1 MPCGLRSLCLEF
13 KFHLLRAKDAVLRPS
28 VLPGHGTEQVPA
40 TKEARRHH
48 DGPSPSSNL
57 AGEGQWRVL
66 VGRRRLVLPPG
77 MRVGGTRSVHLNN
90 VMTFGFTR

>member
-1 MPCGLRSLCLEF
+1 MPCGLRSLCLELEL
-13 KFHLLRAKDAVLRPS
+13 HLLRAKDAVLGPS
-28 VLPGHGTEQVPA
+28 VLPGHGPEQVPA

-48 DGPSPSSNL
+48 DGPSQSSNL

-77 MRVGGTRSVHLNN
+77 MRVGGTRNVHLNN
-90 VMTFGFTR
+90 VTTLEFTR